1 MQAMHASLLDPAFP
15 YGEDLLQFIW
25 EKGLF
30 DHRGLRTTDGRP
42 VEVLRHGYIQRDS
55 GPDLCDAQIRI
66 DGQLW
71 AGTVEVHL
79 RSSQWKA
86 HGHHLDPAYE
96 NVVLHAVFEHDAP
109 CRTRAGVELPTV
121 ELMSRVSSDS
131 IALYQILM
139 RSRGFVPCEGLLHG
153 VDPDHLGLWLER
165 VLVERLER
173 KTIEVERFY
182 GTLGNDP
189 AETLYHLV
197 ARAFGMK
204 VNAEPFGM
212 LARALPLKVLLKY
225 RDDPMRTEALLF
237 GTAGMLQ
244 VDFVDDYPRML
255 QQEFALLASLHDL
268 QPIPLATWKYG
279 RMRPMNL
286 PTIRLAQL
294 ADLVTRLHDGF
305 GGLLDEPEPQALRQC
320 LNPAADGYWLTHY
333 AFDKLSAA
341 RRKRLGTTGADHL
354 LINAVVPCLFAFGR
368 LHGREDYRER
378 ALRLMESMPSERNS
392 LLDAWEGLGIAA
404 DSAGRGQALIELK
417 SSYCALR
424 RCLSCGIGNQL
435 IKRTVT

>member
-1 MQAMHASLLDPAFP
+1 MQASLLDPAFP

-25 EKGLF
+25 EQGLF

-42 VEVLRHGYIQRDS
+42 VEVLRHGFIQRDS
-55 GPDLCDAQIRI
+55 GPDLRDARIRI

-71 AGTVEVHL
+71 AGTVEIHL
-79 RSSQWKA
+79 RSSEWNA

-109 CRTRAGVELPTV
+109 CRTRAGIELPTV
-121 ELMSRVSSDS
+121 ELMPRVSSDS
-131 IALYQILM
+131 IALYQVLM
-139 RSRGFVPCEGLLHG
+139 RGRGFVPCAGLLEG
-153 VDPDHLGLWLER
+153 VDHDQLGMWLER
-165 VLVERLER
+165 VLVQRLER
-173 KTIEVERFY
+173 KTMEVERLFS
-182 GTLGNDP
+182 TLGNDP

-255 QQEFALLASLHDL
+255 QQEFRLLATMHGIH
-268 QPIPLATWKYG
+268 PIPLAAWKFG

-286 PTIRLAQL
+286 PTVRIAQL
-294 ADLVTRLHDGF
+294 AALVARLHDGF
-305 GGLLDEPEPQALRQC
+305 ESLLQEPDPQRLRER
-320 LNPAADGYWLTHY
+320 LNAEADGYWLKHY
-333 AFDKLSAA
+333 RFDKLSAA
-341 RRKRLGTTGADHL
+341 RPKRLGTVGADHL
-354 LINAVVPCLFAFGR
+354 VINAVVPCLFAFGR

-392 LLDAWEGLGIAA
+392 LLDGWEGLGIRA
-404 DSAGRGQALIELK
+404 DTAGRGQALIELK

-435 IKRTVT
+435 LKRTVT